1 MNEYFKFIF
10 QRAGAPPPSK
20 IVIFEHSE
28 YWANCQILEEVRLV
42 WPSATV
48 ALIKTP
54 SFGTC
59 DLAVIPF
66 VGDASIESFSFGSED
81 GSRWVM
87 FYGLNSRQIRVLE
100 FSQAV
105 KFLRTTQRLRRIY
118 RVLLKTR
125 FLRLLQ
131 VAIRFWKNRVH
142 QSAFTRLIKRFFNF

>member
-42 WPSATV
+42 WPSAMV

-54 SFGTC
+54 SFGMC
-59 DLAVIPF
+59 DLVVVPF
-66 VGDASIESFSFGSED
+66 IGDASIDSFSFASKD
-81 GSRWVM
+81 CSRWVM
-87 FYGLNSRQIRVLE
+87 FYGLNGRQIRVLE
-100 FSQAV
+100 FGKAM
-105 KFLRTTQRLRRIY
+105 KFLRTTQRLRRIR

-131 VAIRFWKNRVH
+131 IAIRFWKDRVH
-142 QSAFTRLIKRFFNF
+142 QSTFTRLIKRFFNF